1 MWAGLP
7 DFKALR
13 FTRYNQYESMILPM
27 VKYLEGFGVQFH
39 YNTRWSMWSSTSSPV
54 KSRQKR
60 IELLSEGKRQFV
72 DLTENDLVFI
82 TNGGCVENATMGS
95 QNTGGTLQT
104 PKSSPAAAGIC
115 GAELLHRILPSVIPT
130 SSAMILSSPTG

>member
-1 MWAGLP
+1 MWGGLP

-39 YNTRWSMWSSTSSPV
+39 YNTKVVNVEFDIQPG
-54 KSRQKR
+54 KKQAKR

-95 QNTGGTLQT
+95 QNTVAPST

-115 GAELLHRILPSVIPT
+115 GAELPRRILPSVIPT